1 LCYTVRMLTFR
12 EAQVKS
18 MIRATLLLFSGEL
31 AQAHVYFFGSRIN
44 GQARE
49 RSDFDVAIDGSL
61 PVEPR
66 LFARIRTALDEL
78 PTLYQVDLVD
88 LASVPASVRSEML
101 GCVESIL

>member
-1 LCYTVRMLTFR
+1 MLGLR

-18 MIRATLLLFSGEL
+18 MIRETLLLFRGEL
-31 AQAHVYFFGSRIN
+31 TEAHVYFFGSRIS
-44 GQARE
+44 GRARE
-49 RSDFDVAIDGSL
+49 RSDFDVAIDSDS

-78 PTLYQVDLVD
+78 PTLYQIDLVD